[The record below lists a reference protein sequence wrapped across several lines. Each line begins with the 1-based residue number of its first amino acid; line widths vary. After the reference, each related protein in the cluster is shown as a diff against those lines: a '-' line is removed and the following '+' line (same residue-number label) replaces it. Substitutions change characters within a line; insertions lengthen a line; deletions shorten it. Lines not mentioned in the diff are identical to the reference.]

1 MTNVPHA
8 IVDFAAA
15 LKMLAEAQS
24 DIAEIVTKWDL
35 ICDTTTPR
43 TVKIELSDGIHTVDN
58 LAKIREDLVKGLSL
72 ENPEVYSIKFKV
84 RGGPGVGYMSAFRMA
99 SVTSFGTQGQTAAVH
114 DPYEKYAG
122 NRGILRNTRNTF
134 YSCCMAQTSTINVY
148 FDELARFIWLGYP
161 ASPNDEHISEYNI
174 YIKTRGW
181 NTEWAQNRQY
191 CTLVTFISANTSYDG
206 SVQYGPVTLHLHMSS
221 DDRQVTT
228 VSIELGKM
236 ATFLIWA
243 APGQDG
249 IPILRVLDQE

>member
-43 TVKIELSDGIHTVDN
+43 TVKIELSDGIHTLEN
-58 LAKIREDLVKGLSL
+58 LAKIRNDLVKGLSL
-72 ENPEVYSIKFKV
+72 ENPEVYSIKFKK
-84 RGGPGVGYMSAFRMA
+84 RGGPITTYMDAGRIA
-99 SVTSFGTQGQTAAVH
+99 TVDSFGANNG

-122 NRGILRNTRNTF
+122 YRGAYRNLRNTF
-134 YSCCMAQTSTINVY
+134 YSCCMAQKPRIDVY
-148 FDELARFIWLGYP
+148 FDDLARFIWLGYP

-174 YIKTRGW
+174 YIKSRGW
-181 NTEWAQNRQY
+181 NVEWAQNRQY